1 MIVPI
6 IIGILVVIVMA
17 WLTVSYSFLVPPK
30 QGLPI
35 LMYHKVSENLADGL
49 TIPFDKLD
57 KQFSYIREKGYQ
69 TIFFEELASLLNSG
83 QKLPGKTLIITFDDA
98 YKSFSTFA
106 LPLMEKYN
114 IKATVFIPVAYMGK
128 ENAWDKGNDRIMSP
142 EELKDLKKRKL
153 VDYGIHSFLHS
164 NYKNMVLQDMKEDLS
179 NCINTLN
186 FHDIPFSP
194 VFAYPYGGY
203 PKKDKILLRQM
214 KDLFRD
220 FKFDFALRIGNRIN
234 HVPFNDPYELK
245 RIDIKGTD
253 SMYTFTIK
261 LRKGRQKLFS

>member
-1 MIVPI
+1 
-6 IIGILVVIVMA
+6 MA

-186 FHDIPFSP
+186 PFFSCFCIP
-194 VFAYPYGGY
+194 
-203 PKKDKILLRQM
+203 IW
-214 KDLFRD
+214 
-220 FKFDFALRIGNRIN
+220 RI
-234 HVPFNDPYELK
+234 PQK
-245 RIDIKGTD
+245 R
-253 SMYTFTIK
+253 
-261 LRKGRQKLFS
+261 